1 MGLEPKYDNSEVD
14 AVESRTKTNR
24 SLSRAHDENLVGELV
39 ACEWLE
45 GSVCIALER
54 EVRRLSML
62 TSYCIYL
69 VHDFTTNSTYWVDEE
84 DLKKL

>member
-1 MGLEPKYDNSEVD
+1 MGLESRYDNSEVD
-14 AVESRTKTNR
+14 AVESRTKINR
-24 SLSRAHDENLVGELV
+24 GVTRAHGESLIGELV
-39 ACEWLE
+39 SCEWLE

-54 EVRRLSML
+54 EIRRLSVL

-69 VHDFTTNSTYWVDEE
+69 VHDFTTGEHYWVDEE

>member
-1 MGLEPKYDNSEVD
+1 M
-14 AVESRTKTNR
+14 ESRRENNGI
-24 SLSRAHDENLVGELV
+24 LSRAHDENLIGELV
-39 ACEWLE
+39 SCEWLE

-69 VHDFTTNSTYWVDEE
+69 VHDFTTNETYWVDEE

>member
-1 MGLEPKYDNSEVD
+1 MG
-14 AVESRTKTNR
+14 SRRKNNGI
-24 SLSRAHDENLVGELV
+24 LSRARDESLIGELV
-39 ACEWLE
+39 SCEWLE

-62 TSYCIYL
+62 TSYCIYC
-69 VHDFTTNSTYWVDEE
+69 VYDFTTGERYWVDEE

>member
-1 MGLEPKYDNSEVD
+1 
-14 AVESRTKTNR
+14 VESGTKNY
-24 SLSRAHDENLVGELV
+24 SGLSRAHEENLIGELV
-39 ACEWLE
+39 SCEWLE

-62 TSYCIYL
+62 TSYCIYY
-69 VHDFTTNSTYWVDEE
+69 VHDFSTGERYWVDEE

>member
-1 MGLEPKYDNSEVD
+1 M
-14 AVESRTKTNR
+14 ESGRK
-24 SLSRAHDENLVGELV
+24 SDGILSRAHDESFVGELV
-39 ACEWLE
+39 TCTWLE

-62 TSYCIYL
+62 TSYCIYY
-69 VHDFTTNSTYWVDEE
+69 VHDFSTGERYWVDQE

>member
-1 MGLEPKYDNSEVD
+1 MGLESKYDSSEVD
-14 AVESRTKTNR
+14 AVESGTKTNR
-24 SLSRAHDENLVGELV
+24 SLSRAHDENLIGELV
-39 ACEWLE
+39 SCEWLE

-69 VHDFTTNSTYWVDEE
+69 VHDFTTGEHYWVDEE